1 MYNLIELK
9 DQRDQ
14 DDQDDD
20 PMLGSGKLFL
30 IWQSF
35 GGRWSVPDLK
45 SCGRRYDAIHFIDI

>member
-9 DQRDQ
+9 DQRY
-14 DDQDDD
+14 QDDD
-20 PMLGSGKLFL
+20 MLGSGKLFL

-45 SCGRRYDAIHFIDI
+45 SCGRRYDAIYISLIFR